1 VLTGKYAS
9 GAPLP
14 AGSRATDEKGGAN
27 MIKRF
32 LAEDVLT
39 KVQQLRPIADELG
52 LTLAQLA
59 VAWVLSNDNVA
70 AAIIGASRPEQ
81 VTENAK
87 ASGVEIPAEL
97 LERIDAVLGDTV
109 ERDPALTADASPSH
123 RP

>member
-1 VLTGKYAS
+1 
-9 GAPLP
+9 
-14 AGSRATDEKGGAN
+14 
-27 MIKRF
+27 M
-32 LAEDVLT
+32 
-39 KVQQLRPIADELG
+39 QQLRPVADELG

-87 ASGVEIPAEL
+87 ATGVEIPAEL
-97 LERIDAVLGDTV
+97 LERIDEIVAPVM
-109 ERDPALTADASPSH
+109 ESDPARTADSSPAG